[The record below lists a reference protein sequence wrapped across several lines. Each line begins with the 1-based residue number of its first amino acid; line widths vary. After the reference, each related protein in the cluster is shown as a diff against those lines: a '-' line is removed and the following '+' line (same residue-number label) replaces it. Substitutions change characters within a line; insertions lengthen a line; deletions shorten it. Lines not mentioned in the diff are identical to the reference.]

1 MSGRYQSKVFNF
13 LSRQSLRLRDRS
25 AQTWRQSKIAAV
37 WGVQILLYPIYVGF
51 QTARLAEKQLR
62 QAIRQLPLLL
72 AAQSST
78 QSSTQAGAQL
88 GSESTPAA
96 LSDAPI
102 RAILQALSLL
112 EVRPSA
118 LPEHALPEHAL
129 PEHALPEHALPEQL
143 NAELTHSIQQSL
155 QINATEVLV
164 ITESLTATL
173 QIQGLAS
180 MLGTGQLVLVTTQ
193 NQILDILT
201 SDQQTQINQRL
212 IWEMASYHRQ
222 QRRFKP
228 SSSFSTYLPLP
239 KPQPNALPPIRAFRA
254 LMTWMQLGAV
264 AISADLFQESQL
276 ALRLVESS
284 KQQSTQETPALAAAQ
299 ELRSAQPVWEATEAQ
314 FYDWLGQTGQAAS
327 QILRAAWASGL
338 TAWQK
343 RSLQEGLQQFQANL
357 TQAQAQMQAGY
368 PVQPYPVQPY
378 YNRATNWVGLLDQ
391 WLSEV
396 PGLKAPDSLPNTLP
410 NTSPITIVPTETQLP
425 DWEVTDTGVIEV
437 ANQAQV
443 KTYHPVPISRTEP
456 NHTNLTTANQG
467 QTPATRPTQTPAL
480 SNRAAKKANETV
492 VPSQAWI
499 ETDAQLVSYDKHPLE
514 QLLAWLDQGMS
525 WLETRLAKLWQWLR
539 RSQDVE

>member
-25 AQTWRQSKIAAV
+25 AQTWRQAKIAAV

-72 AAQSST
+72 TAQSST
-78 QSSTQAGAQL
+78 QSSTQPDAQL
-88 GSESTPAA
+88 GSESTAA

-102 RAILQALSLL
+102 RATLQALSLL

-118 LPEHALPEHAL
+118 LPEHGLLEHAL

-155 QINATEVLV
+155 QTNAAEVLV

-201 SDQQTQINQRL
+201 SDQQTQIKQRL

-228 SSSFSTYLPLP
+228 PSFSTYLPLP

-254 LMTWMQLGAV
+254 LMAWMQLGAV
-264 AISADLFQESQL
+264 AVSADLFQESQL
-276 ALRLVESS
+276 ALKLVEAS
-284 KQQSTQETPALAAAQ
+284 KQQSTQKTPALAAAQ

-338 TAWQK
+338 TVWQK

-357 TQAQAQMQAGY
+357 TQAQIQPQLQAGNI
-368 PVQPYPVQPY
+368 VQPY
-378 YNRATNWVGLLDQ
+378 YNRPTNWVGLLDQ

-396 PGLKAPDSLPNTLP
+396 PGLKAPDSLSNTLP
-410 NTSPITIVPTETQLP
+410 NKLLATVVPSEAQLP

-437 ANQAQV
+437 ASKA
-443 KTYHPVPISRTEP
+443 PVTDWPAPINRTGP
-456 NHTNLTTANQG
+456 NRTNLTATNQST
-467 QTPATRPTQTPAL
+467 TPVNRRTQTPTL
-480 SNRAAKKANETV
+480 SNRAAKKTNETV